1 MEEWLNANT
10 LFASLIWGSVG
21 FGYFVY
27 GKKQGTM
34 WPLIGGIAMMA
45 ISFLLPNWLWMSL
58 SCIGVIAAVWWLVRR
73 GD

>member
-21 FGYFVY
+21 AVYFIV
-27 GKKQGTM
+27 GKKRSALI
-34 WPLIGGIAMMA
+34 PAIGGIAMIA
-45 ISFLLPNWLWMSL
+45 VSCVVPNWLWMSL
-58 SCIGVIAAVWWLVRR
+58 SCLGLMVGVWWLVRR

>member
-21 FGYFVY
+21 GGYFIY
-27 GKKQGTM
+27 GKKQGSLI
-34 WPLIGGIAMMA
+34 PAIGGIVMIA
-45 ISFLLPNWLWMSL
+45 ISCVVPNWLWMSL
-58 SCIGVIAAVWWLVRR
+58 LCIGVMAGVWFLMRR